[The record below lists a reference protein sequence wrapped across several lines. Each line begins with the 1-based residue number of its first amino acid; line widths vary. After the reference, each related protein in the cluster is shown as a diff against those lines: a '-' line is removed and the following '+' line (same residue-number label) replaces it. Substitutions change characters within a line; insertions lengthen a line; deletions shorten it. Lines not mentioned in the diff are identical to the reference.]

1 MRRAELTERVV
12 LSAFVVGLA
21 AVGAWIV
28 YIILHNAFLSVE
40 KAITI
45 ADRMAG

>member
-1 MRRAELTERVV
+1 MKSAELTERVV